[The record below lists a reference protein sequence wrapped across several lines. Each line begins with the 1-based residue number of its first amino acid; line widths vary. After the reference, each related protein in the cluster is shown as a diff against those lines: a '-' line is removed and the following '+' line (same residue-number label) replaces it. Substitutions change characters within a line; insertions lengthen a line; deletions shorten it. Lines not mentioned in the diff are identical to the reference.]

1 MTWQIGLVA
10 NSLIA
15 AAYFGICAA
24 IALPL
29 GRSGQLRTNP
39 LGAATAAI
47 FFTCAVHHGAH
58 SVHMLLPTFG
68 VDDTQGLAM
77 RTAWGWPLAIWD
89 VVGAIVAIYYWT
101 LRRNYG
107 SLMEGAQLFQDLRQR
122 EQQAL
127 ELNDAV
133 LQGLVVAKMA
143 LDLDQPRKA
152 NDALTSSIQSAS
164 RIITDLL
171 GSTHASLDLLRSVP
185 AAAGGPGPDADA
197 HGDDSEPAES
207 ERTTP

>member
-10 NSLIA
+10 NFLIA
-15 AAYFGICAA
+15 IAYFAICAA
-24 IALPL
+24 IVLPL
-29 GRSGQLRTNP
+29 ARSGQLRSNP

-58 SVHMLLPTFG
+58 SVHMLLPSFG
-68 VDDTQGLAM
+68 LDDTQGVAM
-77 RTAWGWPLAIWD
+77 RAAWGWPLATWD
-89 VVGAIVAIYYWT
+89 VIGALVAIYYWT

-107 SLMEGAQLFQDLRQR
+107 SLMQGAQLFEDMRQR

-152 NDALTSSIQSAS
+152 NDALTNSIQSAS

-171 GSTHASLDLLRSVP
+171 GSSHASLDLLRSVP
-185 AAAGGPGPDADA
+185 AAAGAPALDPTAAPDDSPTPDA
-197 HGDDSEPAES
+197 
-207 ERTTP
+207 ERTPS